1 MYKVCCIGREQPSTV
16 WLPTMAQQ
24 AISTDVSAQAPD
36 LRSAVKRILIVDDN
50 EYFLPVLRACLE
62 TQGYEVCGAA
72 ADGVAAIE
80 RAKELKPDLV
90 VMDMAMPRLNGME
103 AAAILK
109 NLMPKIPIV
118 LLTIHDEEVK
128 ATTTPAFGIKAIV
141 SKADGISALTACLR
155 GLLGSA
161 EQRNVRPAGSGDS
174 ERTNRPLSAND

>member
-1 MYKVCCIGREQPSTV
+1 MVAY
-16 WLPTMAQQ
+16 TMAER
-24 AISTDVSAQAPD
+24 AISTDMLAQAPNA
-36 LRSAVKRILIVDDN
+36 RSAAKHILIVDDN

-62 TQGYEVCGAA
+62 TQGYEVCGEA

-80 RAKELKPDLV
+80 RAKELKPDLI

-109 NLMPKIPIV
+109 NLMPKIPVV

-128 ATTTPAFGIKAIV
+128 ATPTAAFGIKAVV

-161 EQRNVRPAGSGDS
+161 AETKVGLTDS
-174 ERTNRPLSAND
+174 AVSETSNTPLSTND

>member
-1 MYKVCCIGREQPSTV
+1 MVAY
-16 WLPTMAQQ
+16 TMAERG
-24 AISTDVSAQAPD
+24 ISTDVLAQAPD
-36 LRSAVKRILIVDDN
+36 VRAGAKHILIVDDN

-62 TQGYEVCGAA
+62 TQGYEVCGEA

-80 RAKELKPDLV
+80 RAKELKPDLI

-109 NLMPKIPIV
+109 NLMPKVPVV

-128 ATTTPAFGIKAIV
+128 ATPTAAFGIKAVV
-141 SKADGISALTACLR
+141 SKADGISALTACLH

-161 EQRNVRPAGSGDS
+161 AQTKVGLADS
-174 ERTNRPLSAND
+174 AVSEASDKSLSTND

>member
-1 MYKVCCIGREQPSTV
+1 MVAY
-16 WLPTMAQQ
+16 TMAGH
-24 AISTDVSAQAPD
+24 AISTEALAQVRDV
-36 LRSAVKRILIVDDN
+36 RSAAKHILVVDDN
-50 EYFLPVLRACLE
+50 ECFLPVLRACLE
-62 TQGYEVCGAA
+62 TQGYEVCGEA

-80 RAKELKPDLV
+80 RAKELKPDLI

-109 NLMPKIPIV
+109 NLMPKIPVV

-128 ATTTPAFGIKAIV
+128 ATSTAAFGIKAVV

-161 EQRNVRPAGSGDS
+161 EQRNVPPAGSGDS
-174 ERTNRPLSAND
+174 EPTGKPLSTND

>member
-1 MYKVCCIGREQPSTV
+1 MYKVCCIGPERPSTV
-16 WLPTMAQQ
+16 WLPTMAER
-24 AISTDVSAQAPD
+24 AISTGLSAQAPNVH
-36 LRSAVKRILIVDDN
+36 STAKRILIVDDN
-50 EYFLPVLRACLE
+50 EYFLPVLRSCLE
-62 TQGYEVCGAA
+62 TQGYQVCGAA

-80 RAKELKPDLV
+80 RTKELKPDLI

-109 NLMPKIPIV
+109 SLMPKIPIV

-128 ATTTPAFGIKAIV
+128 ATTTPAFGIKAVV

-174 ERTNRPLSAND
+174 ELTNKPLSTND

>member
-1 MYKVCCIGREQPSTV
+1 LLYWARAAIHCMVAY
-16 WLPTMAQQ
+16 TMAGH
-24 AISTDVSAQAPD
+24 AISTDALAQPPD
-36 LRSAVKRILIVDDN
+36 VRSAAKHILIVDDN

-62 TQGYEVCGAA
+62 TQGYEVCGEA

-80 RAKELKPDLV
+80 RAKELKPDLI

-109 NLMPKIPIV
+109 NLLPKIPVV

-128 ATTTPAFGIKAIV
+128 ATSTAAFGIKAVV

-161 EQRNVRPAGSGDS
+161 EQRNVRPAGSGDP
-174 ERTNRPLSAND
+174 EPTNKPLSTND

>member
-1 MYKVCCIGREQPSTV
+1 
-16 WLPTMAQQ
+16 MAEQ
-24 AISTDVSAQAPD
+24 AISTDVAAQAPD
-36 LRSAVKRILIVDDN
+36 VCSAAKRILIVDDN

-62 TQGYEVCGAA
+62 TQGYEVCGTA

-80 RAKELKPDLV
+80 RAKELKPDLI

-128 ATTTPAFGIKAIV
+128 ATTTPVFGIKAVV
-141 SKADGISALTACLR
+141 SKADGISALTTCLR

-161 EQRNVRPAGSGDS
+161 EQGNVRPAGSRDS
-174 ERTNRPLSAND
+174 EPANKPLSTNH

>member
-1 MYKVCCIGREQPSTV
+1 
-16 WLPTMAQQ
+16 MAER
-24 AISTDVSAQAPD
+24 AISTDVLAQAAD
-36 LRSAVKRILIVDDN
+36 VRSAAKHILIVDDN

-62 TQGYEVCGAA
+62 TQGYEVCGEAV
-72 ADGVAAIE
+72 DGVAAIE
-80 RAKELKPDLV
+80 RAKELKPDLI

-128 ATTTPAFGIKAIV
+128 TTPTAAFGIKAVV
-141 SKADGISALTACLR
+141 SKADGISALTTCLR

-161 EQRNVRPAGSGDS
+161 VQTRAGLTDS
-174 ERTNRPLSAND
+174 AVSEASDRSLSTND

>member
-1 MYKVCCIGREQPSTV
+1 MVAY
-16 WLPTMAQQ
+16 TMAQQ
-24 AISTDVSAQAPD
+24 AISTDALAQAPD
-36 LRSAVKRILIVDDN
+36 VRSAVKRILIVDDN

-174 ERTNRPLSAND
+174 EPTNKPLSAND

>member
-1 MYKVCCIGREQPSTV
+1 MVAYA
-16 WLPTMAQQ
+16 MAER
-24 AISTDVSAQAPD
+24 AISTDVLAQAAD
-36 LRSAVKRILIVDDN
+36 VRSAAKHILIVDDN

-62 TQGYEVCGAA
+62 TQGYEVCGEA

-80 RAKELKPDLV
+80 RAKELKPDLI

-109 NLMPKIPIV
+109 NLMPKVPVV

-128 ATTTPAFGIKAIV
+128 ATPTAAFGIKAVV

-161 EQRNVRPAGSGDS
+161 VQTKVGLADS
-174 ERTNRPLSAND
+174 AIPETSNDPRSANDGDAV